1 MIVIVIVIVI
11 DRYVWNQQILLKINH
26 LDNVNLFI
34 IFFIFI

>member
-1 MIVIVIVIVI
+1 MIVIVIVI

-34 IFFIFI
+34 IFSIFK